1 MHIKNELYQIKLLN
15 NLLNIISRK
24 RKRQLIIISFLII
37 FNGIAEIFTLSS
49 IEPLLKIISNK
60 NNLIDGFIT
69 NDLYYSIT
77 NFFNIDKTVFI
88 LVIFISI
95 LSITT
100 ILRLFTIFLINYVS
114 ALIGNEIGTLAYSN
128 CLSQNYAY
136 HLNTNSSKII
146 STIVTKTNSS
156 VDTIKS
162 FLNIFTSFII
172 LISILITLLK
182 INAQI
187 TIFTISAVTIF
198 YFLIFKIIKD
208 RLFRISK
215 FRSELIQN
223 QTQILQ
229 EGLGF
234 VKDIILDKCQ
244 SLFIDQFKFKDK
256 SLRIIDAKSDFF
268 ASAPKY
274 LIELITIFFLLI
286 FSSIYSFNSDNN
298 LQLIPLIGSIAF
310 GMQRLLPTT
319 QQIYA
324 SYVIISTNYISVID
338 TLNLIK
344 RPSITLQK
352 TRRKVIFK
360 NNLELKN
367 ISFRYNN
374 KSNYIIK
381 NFNLKIKKGERIGI
395 IGESGRGKSTL
406 IDILMGLIK
415 PTLGEIFIDGESL
428 HNSKRR
434 FYLEKWYS
442 AISHVPQSIYLS
454 DGTIATN
461 IAFGSK
467 ESEIDIDKLNISLK
481 EAQLNNF
488 IKENPLGINAKVG
501 ENGVQLSGG
510 QRQRIGIARAIYK
523 GGEVIFLDE
532 ATSSLDEETE
542 KAIIECIS
550 ELDRKY
556 TIIIISHKK
565 DILDFCDRIINL

>member
-1 MHIKNELYQIKLLN
+1 M
-15 NLLNIISRK
+15 
-24 RKRQLIIISFLII
+24 
-37 FNGIAEIFTLSS
+37 
-49 IEPLLKIISNK
+49 
-60 NNLIDGFIT
+60 
-69 NDLYYSIT
+69 
-77 NFFNIDKTVFI
+77 
-88 LVIFISI
+88 
-95 LSITT
+95 
-100 ILRLFTIFLINYVS
+100 TIFLINYVS

-146 STIVTKTNSS
+146 STIVSKTNSS

-172 LISILITLLK
+172 LISILITFIKNKCL
-182 INAQI
+182 QI
-187 TIFTISAVTIF
+187 TIFNYNCSNYF
-198 YFLIFKIIKD
+198 LFLIFKIIKD

-360 NNLELKN
+360 KQ
-367 ISFRYNN
+367 FR
-374 KSNYIIK
+374 
-381 NFNLKIKKGERIGI
+381 IKK
-395 IGESGRGKSTL
+395 
-406 IDILMGLIK
+406 
-415 PTLGEIFIDGESL
+415 
-428 HNSKRR
+428 
-434 FYLEKWYS
+434 Y
-442 AISHVPQSIYLS
+442 
-454 DGTIATN
+454 
-461 IAFGSK
+461 
-467 ESEIDIDKLNISLK
+467 
-481 EAQLNNF
+481 
-488 IKENPLGINAKVG
+488 
-501 ENGVQLSGG
+501 
-510 QRQRIGIARAIYK
+510 
-523 GGEVIFLDE
+523 
-532 ATSSLDEETE
+532 
-542 KAIIECIS
+542 
-550 ELDRKY
+550 
-556 TIIIISHKK
+556 
-565 DILDFCDRIINL
+565 